1 MTQAEYI
8 ALVRSL
14 AVDVDGLNPEATAA
28 HSAVESNYGRSLLA
42 TEHKALFG
50 IKATG
55 WTGRIARLP
64 TWEVVNGQRV
74 EVMAEFRAYDS
85 WAESVADYGA
95 LIRRVYPWA
104 AQHSSDPVRFLVG
117 LFQLTPRYATDPD
130 ALAKSVSVL
139 EKHGLLA
146 PPQGRVQPLG
156 RHSVLVDNS
165 PTVAKAMRILSAA
178 LSRQPAVLGPHYA
191 TRTLRQDHTYK
202 LDVRAA

>member
-14 AVDVDGLNPEATAA
+14 AADVDGLNPEATAA

-42 TEHKALFG
+42 VEHKALFG

-55 WTGRIARLP
+55 WKGKIARLP

-74 EVMAEFRAYDS
+74 EVVAEFRAYDS
-85 WAESVADYGA
+85 WAESVADYGS
-95 LIRRVYPWA
+95 LVRRVYPWA

-117 LFQLTPRYATDPD
+117 LFNLTPRYATDPD

-139 EKHGLLA
+139 ERHGLLT
-146 PPQGRVQPLG
+146 PPQGRVQVLG
-156 RHSVLVDNS
+156 RHEVLVDNS
-165 PTVAKAMRILSAA
+165 PSLAKAVAQA
-178 LSRQPAVLGPHYA
+178 VGAVTRQPAVLGPHFA
-191 TRTLRQDHTYK
+191 TRTLRMDDSYK